1 MMFVTSHIQ
10 QKSADCFEAAS
21 CGDLAHAAG
30 QCVSYPG
37 PPCYLSV
44 YVHYALDHC
53 DAGSYLHDEF
63 GSALWECLSWYWSAL
78 ITCCMQEKDHF
89 FIYYLHSDS
98 VASWVMLDPDI
109 CESCLQ
115 PSGVTAVI

>member
-89 FIYYLHSDS
+89 VSIICIRTVWLAGLCLTLTS
-98 VASWVMLDPDI
+98 VSHAFSPQV
-109 CESCLQ
+109 LQ
-115 PSGVTAVI
+115 L